1 MPVELIYLVVL
12 LITICIFFIVLK
24 RPIYEGMLAGYIVM
38 VAMTGQWG
46 HIWDHVYATS
56 TNTLFYAIVAF
67 MVVAQIFTGTK
78 VIDSCIEVV
87 LSIFGRIKGGTGYVA
102 LLVSS
107 FMGALSGSA
116 AGNVAATGV
125 FTIPAMKRSGFP
137 DYLASNICMASST
150 MGNMIPPSGII
161 VASFGVLATLYGED
175 TYTMS
180 QFWML
185 MWGICLWFILQRAV
199 TIFVF
204 CRYHHIEALPASEVP
219 RFGEAVRKGWRSLL
233 IPVVILL
240 PFFLDAQ
247 LKSTFFTSRLTAEGA
262 SALSSCVL
270 LFTPGIAA
278 VYALFI
284 IRKSMKVGSRQ
295 IAGLLAKGTK
305 SIVPVSATIFFAYCI
320 SNLFES
326 IHVGE
331 NIGNLISSWGFGLV
345 PLAFILPLFTAILGM
360 ILPGSSQVAIFGTA
374 IVSVMAAAGANPFL
388 VAGMLPVICG
398 AMEGMTPPLALCMYT
413 AMGISGSEMKQTTQ
427 NCVIWCVLHYLL
439 SVVFLIGIVPLF
451 GMV

>member
-1 MPVELIYLVVL
+1 MPVEITYLVAL
-12 LITICIFFIVLK
+12 LVTICVFFIVLK
-24 RPIYEGMLAGYIVM
+24 RPIYEGMLAGYIVL
-38 VAMTGQWG
+38 VAMTNQWG
-46 HIWDHVYATS
+46 AIGEHIYKTS

-78 VIDSCIEVV
+78 VIDACIEVV
-87 LSIFGRIKGGTGYVA
+87 LSLFGRIKGGTGYVA

-125 FTIPAMKRSGFP
+125 FTIPAMKRAGFP

-150 MGNMIPPSGII
+150 MGNMIPPAGII
-161 VASFGVLATLYGED
+161 VASFGILTTLYGED

-180 QFWML
+180 QFWLL
-185 MWGICLWFILQRAV
+185 MWGISLWFILQRAV

-204 CRYHHIEALPASEVP
+204 CKIHHIEALPPQEIP
-219 RFGEAVRKGWRSLL
+219 KFGDAIRKGWKSMM

-240 PFFLDAQ
+240 PFLLDAQ
-247 LKSTFFTSRLTAEGA
+247 LKEGFFTDRLTAAGA

-284 IRKSMKVGSRQ
+284 IRKNMKVGPKS
-295 IAGLLAKGTK
+295 IVALLTKGTK

-326 IHVGE
+326 LNVGA
-331 NIGNLISSWGFGLV
+331 NIGNMIAGWNLGLV
-345 PLAFILPLFTAILGM
+345 PLALILPLFTAILGM

-374 IVSVMAAAGANPFL
+374 MVSVMAAAGANPFL
-388 VAGMLPVICG
+388 IAGMLPVICG

-413 AMGISGSEMKQTTQ
+413 AMGISGSGMKETTK
-427 NCVIWCVLHYLL
+427 NCIIWCVLHYLL
-439 SVVFLIGIVPLF
+439 SVICMLGVLPVF

>member
-1 MPVELIYLVVL
+1 MPVEFLYLIVL
-12 LITICIFFIVLK
+12 LVTICVFFIVLK
-24 RPIYEGMLAGYIVM
+24 RPIYEGMLAGFIVM
-38 VAMTGQWG
+38 LTITGQWG
-46 HIWDHVYATS
+46 NAWKYVYQAS

-67 MVVAQIFTGTK
+67 MVVAQIFTGTR
-78 VIDSCIEVV
+78 VIDACVEVV
-87 LSIFGRIKGGTGYVA
+87 LSLFGKIRGGTGYVA

-125 FTIPAMKRSGFP
+125 FTIPSMIRSGFP

-161 VASFGVLATLYGED
+161 VASFGILTTLYGED
-175 TYTMS
+175 AYSMS
-180 QFWML
+180 QFWLL
-185 MWGICLWFILQRAV
+185 MWGISLWFIIQRAV

-204 CRYHHIEALPASEVP
+204 CKYHKINALPASEVP
-219 RFGEAVRKGWRSLL
+219 RFGDAMRRGWRSMM

-240 PFFLDAQ
+240 PFMLDAMF
-247 LKSTFFTSRLTAEGA
+247 KDTFFTSRLTAAGA
-262 SALSSCVL
+262 SAMSSCVL

-284 IRKSMKVGSRQ
+284 IRKDMKVGPKE
-295 IAGLLAKGTK
+295 IAKLLTKGTK

-320 SNLFES
+320 SNLFEALK
-326 IHVGE
+326 VGE
-331 NIGNLISSWGFGLV
+331 NIGTLISSWGFGLV
-345 PLAFILPLFTAILGM
+345 ALAVILPLFTAILGM

-374 IVSVMAAAGANPFL
+374 IVSVMAQAGANPFL

-413 AMGISGSEMKQTTQ
+413 AMGISGAGMKETTR
-427 NCVIWCVLHYLL
+427 NCLIWCVLHYLL
-439 SVVFLIGIVPLF
+439 SVVFLIGVIPTLGLV
-451 GMV
+451 

>member
-1 MPVELIYLVVL
+1 MSIELIYLAVL
-12 LITICIFFIVLK
+12 LITICVFFIVLK

-38 VAMTGQWG
+38 VAMTNQWG
-46 HIWDHVYATS
+46 HIWEHVYKTS

-78 VIDSCIEVV
+78 VIDACIEVV
-87 LSIFGRIKGGTGYVA
+87 LSLFGRIKGGTGYVA

-125 FTIPAMKRSGFP
+125 FTIPAMKKSGFP

-150 MGNMIPPSGII
+150 MGNMIPPAGII
-161 VASFGVLATLYGED
+161 VASFGVLGTLFPD
-175 TYTMS
+175 RYTMS

-185 MWGICLWFILQRAV
+185 MWGISLWFIIQRAV

-204 CRYHHIEALPASEVP
+204 CKIHHIDALPISEVP
-219 RFGEAVRKGWRSLL
+219 RFGEAIRKGWKSML

-240 PFFLDAQ
+240 PFLLDAQ
-247 LKSTFFTSRLTAEGA
+247 LKDGFFTARLTSAGA
-262 SALSSCVL
+262 SAMSSCVL

-278 VYALFI
+278 VYALLI
-284 IRKSMKVGSRQ
+284 IRKNMKVGPKQ
-295 IAGLLAKGTK
+295 IAALLAKGTK

-326 IHVGE
+326 LNVGE
-331 NIGNLISSWGFGLV
+331 NIGNMISSWGFGLV
-345 PLAFILPLFTAILGM
+345 PLAFIIPLFTAVLGM

-374 IVSVMAAAGANPFL
+374 VVSVLVAAGANPFL
-388 VAGMLPVICG
+388 AAGMLPVICG

-413 AMGISGSEMKQTTQ
+413 AMGISGSGMKETTR
-427 NCVIWCVLHYLL
+427 NCIIWCVLHYLL
-439 SVVFLIGIVPLF
+439 SVAFLIGIVPTLW
-451 GMV
+451 VV